1 MAVDLTSIV
10 ARDEDFSVEQEE
22 KTRFTYSV
30 FDEYE
35 VRPEGGLN
43 YLPHHLIEEQR
54 SGIWGFVK
62 QAGKHLLTGGS
73 LTQIS
78 LPVILSEPQSFLQR
92 IATEF
97 SCAPIFL
104 HQASETADPLER
116 MKLVVAFI
124 IGGLNRQCI
133 GQKKPFNPILGETYQ
148 ASFFD
153 GTRVFMEQ
161 TSHHPPVSHWD
172 VEAPGR
178 WRMYGH
184 GEATATVTSGN
195 TIRCGRKGRNSI
207 HFASDGAIVS
217 WDSPSLSVGGLMWG
231 TRTMEF
237 CGEMTIVDQKNNLS
251 LSMKFD
257 ADSKKGSF
265 FFGGGVTGVTD
276 VIRGSLVKTDGKG
289 NTVQTLSEL
298 EGSWIDNV
306 SFDGKQVWDIRVHAG
321 YSLIPHSEPLPS
333 DSSFRSDL
341 LALASGNIVLAQSEK
356 ERLEVLQRGEKKL
369 RKEGYARLGI
379 KH

>member
-1 MAVDLTSIV
+1 MAVDLDLTSLKIS
-10 ARDEDFSVEQEE
+10 DDDFDASLEE

-35 VRPEGGLN
+35 VRSEGGLN

-54 SGIWGFVK
+54 TGIWEFVK

-97 SCAPIFL
+97 SCAPVFL
-104 HQASETADPLER
+104 HQAAETNDPVLR
-116 MKLVVAFI
+116 MKLIVGFI

-153 GTRVFMEQ
+153 GTKVFMEQ

-184 GEATATVTSGN
+184 GEATASVTTGN
-195 TIRCGRKGRNSI
+195 TIKCGRKGSNTI
-207 HFASDGAIVS
+207 VFASDGAVIT
-217 WDSPSLSVGGLMWG
+217 WDSPSLFVGGLLWG

-237 CGEMTIVDQKNNLS
+237 SGEITVTDAKNNLEI
-251 LSMKFD
+251 KINFD
-257 ADSKKGSF
+257 ADTVKGGW
-265 FFGGGVTGVTD
+265 FGGGKTGATD
-276 VIRGSLVKTDGKG
+276 VIRGSLVRKGKKEDE
-289 NTVQTLSEL
+289 NVKMCDM
-298 EGSWIDNV
+298 EGSWINYV
-306 SFDGKQVWDIRVHAG
+306 QFDGKRIWDIRSHAG
-321 YSLIPHSEPLPS
+321 YSLIPHPNPLPS
-333 DSSFRSDL
+333 DSSFREDL
-341 LALASGNIVLAQSEK
+341 CALASGNVALAQKEK
-356 ERLEVLQRGEKKL
+356 ERLEVLQRADKKG
-369 RKEGYARLGI
+369 RKEHAKTR
-379 KH
+379 K